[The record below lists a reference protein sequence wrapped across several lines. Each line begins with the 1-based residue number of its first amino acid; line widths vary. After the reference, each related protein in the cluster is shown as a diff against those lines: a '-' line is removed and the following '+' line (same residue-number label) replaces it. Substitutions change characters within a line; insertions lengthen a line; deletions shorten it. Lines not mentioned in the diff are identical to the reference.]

1 MRDLDSID
9 DELALTAEV
18 QQALRDDGWSF
29 PTWQVDRLLDERL
42 RFVSARA
49 LLGRAHHAL
58 RRFSSR

>member
-1 MRDLDSID
+1 MRDLESID

-18 QQALRDDGWSF
+18 RRALLDEGCSF
-29 PTWQVDRLLDERL
+29 STWQVDGLHDERL

-49 LLGRAHHAL
+49 LLGRAHLAL